1 MFNTNPF
8 AELSVMIDPTI
19 METYVVL
26 MALLVAGGTLFDI
39 VHKRSAQYF
48 F

>member
-19 METYVVL
+19 METYKV
-26 MALLVAGGTLFDI
+26 
-39 VHKRSAQYF
+39 RSYGDC
-48 F
+48 